1 MNEMTKSSAK
11 EQESEQAAALLKTQ
25 ADTVIVSNKEE
36 YDAALA
42 VDKKAREAKRA
53 FHEWFDPIDD
63 ASKKQR
69 ATTIAQG
76 KKIDEPLDYVVKT
89 ISRKTSAWYSAEQ
102 ARIRAEQK
110 AAEDAARK
118 AAEDAALMAAEL
130 LEKSGMTAA
139 ADAILETPVAV
150 PKVEVPVFDK
160 PEGISYRTQYS
171 AEVISMPDLI
181 RAVFEGKASSAYLM
195 PNMTA
200 LNSWAR
206 GTKGADSIPGVKVVK
221 ETLQAR
227 KI

>member
-11 EQESEQAAALLKTQ
+11 EQESEQAAALLKIQ
-25 ADTVIVSNKEE
+25 ADTVVVTNKEE

-89 ISRKTSAWYSAEQ
+89 ISRKTSEWYSAEQ

-118 AAEDAALMAAEL
+118 AAEDAALAAAEE

-139 ADAILETPVAV
+139 ADAILETPVV
-150 PKVEVPVFDK
+150 IQKVEVPKFEK
-160 PEGISYRTQYS
+160 QEGVLYRTQYS
-171 AEVISMPDLI
+171 AEVVSLMDLVKAI
-181 RAVFEGKASSAYLM
+181 ADGKVPVSYLM
-195 PNMTA
+195 ANTTA

-206 GTKGADSIPGVKVVK
+206 STQGTDSIPGVKVVT
-221 ETLQAR
+221 ETIQAR
-227 KI
+227 RI

>member
-11 EQESEQAAALLKTQ
+11 EQESEQAAALLKIQ
-25 ADTVIVSNKEE
+25 ADTVVVTNKEE

-89 ISRKTSAWYSAEQ
+89 ISRKTSAWYAAEQ
-102 ARIRAEQK
+102 ARISAEQK

-118 AAEDAALMAAEL
+118 AAEDAALVAAEA

-139 ADAILETPVAV
+139 ADAILETPVV
-150 PKVEVPVFDK
+150 VQKVEVPKFEK
-160 PEGISYRTQYS
+160 QEGISYRKQYS
-171 AEVISMPDLI
+171 AEVVSMPDLI
-181 RAVFEGKASSAYLM
+181 RAVFEGKSSSAYLM

-200 LNSWAR
+200 LNAWAR
-206 GTKGADSIPGVKVVK
+206 GTKGSDSIPGVKVVK